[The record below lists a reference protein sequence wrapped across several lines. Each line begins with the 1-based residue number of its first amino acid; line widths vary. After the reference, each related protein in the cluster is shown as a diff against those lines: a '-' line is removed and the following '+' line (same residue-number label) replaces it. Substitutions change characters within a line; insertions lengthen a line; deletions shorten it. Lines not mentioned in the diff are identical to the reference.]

1 MENCPRPIIINNK
14 IKWKSNSLL
23 QERRYREARLN
34 RLANAER
41 IKIRKKL
48 RVMGSERERG
58 NEKEGKESKESDF
71 SIRCFRNRRQEERS
85 LAQWRVRDLK
95 MKPRSVNDIRW
106 NR

>member
-48 RVMGSERERG
+48 RVMGSGREEMKKKAKSRRRVISASG
-58 NEKEGKESKESDF
+58 AFEIEGK
-71 SIRCFRNRRQEERS
+71 RS
-85 LAQWRVRDLK
+85 EA
-95 MKPRSVNDIRW
+95 
-106 NR
+106 